1 MVYEKVAQRIA
12 NNEAT
17 SAELVHF
24 LKMGSARERL
34 EKEKLEVEMELQRVK
49 AEAIEA
55 ARSMEQVAKDA
66 IEAMKSY
73 RYIGTEDEDNV

>member
-1 MVYEKVAQRIA
+1 
-12 NNEAT
+12 
-17 SAELVHF
+17 
-24 LKMGSARERL
+24 
-34 EKEKLEVEMELQRVK
+34 MELQRVK